1 MTRITNNTIEKF
13 RQSFSNSLTIT
24 QLLEVVTS
32 VVVIIID
39 GRQNKVLNVRVRV
52 LLDISSIK
60 CALCTT
66 VWLALA
72 GFVSRAS
79 VLYVSAAEP
88 RTP

>member
-13 RQSFSNSLTIT
+13 RQSFSNRLTIT
-24 QLLEVVTS
+24 QLLEIVTS

-66 VWLALA
+66 VWLAR
-72 GFVSRAS
+72 FVSRAS